1 MKFMHR
7 LVVALIATVVLAPGA
22 ALSANKVVAVDSGRL
37 RGSESG
43 GVSSWKGIPFAAA
56 PVGANRWRAPQPLA
70 GR

>member
-43 GVSSWKGIPFAAA
+43 GVSS
-56 PVGANRWRAPQPLA
+56 
-70 GR
+70 